1 MIQRIIS
8 AGGIIFGKTN
18 LPIDAM
24 DLQSYNSI
32 YGSTS
37 NPWDLSRT
45 PGGSSGGASAALAS
59 YMTPFELGGDIGG
72 SIRTPASFTGL
83 YGHKPTYG
91 LIPKRGPSMPRVPT
105 EISSRGPLARTIED
119 IKLLMS
125 ITQGA
130 DRQCWSQR
138 VAAESPDPEQ
148 DIFKGI

>member
-1 MIQRIIS
+1 MIDRVERFNKPLNAVIIKDYERARSRARAADRALKRGDIWGPIHGVPFTVKENNDVEGLPTTVGNPESKDFVANSHEVMIQRIIS

-59 YMTPFELGGDIGG
+59 YMTP
-72 SIRTPASFTGL
+72 SN
-83 YGHKPTYG
+83 
-91 LIPKRGPSMPRVPT
+91 
-105 EISSRGPLARTIED
+105 
-119 IKLLMS
+119 
-125 ITQGA
+125 
-130 DRQCWSQR
+130 
-138 VAAESPDPEQ
+138 
-148 DIFKGI
+148 